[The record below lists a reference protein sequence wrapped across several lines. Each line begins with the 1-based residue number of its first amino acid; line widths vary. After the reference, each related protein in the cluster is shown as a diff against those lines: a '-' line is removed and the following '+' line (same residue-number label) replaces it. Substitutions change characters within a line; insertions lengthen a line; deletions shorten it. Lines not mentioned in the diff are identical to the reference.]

1 MQTPIHRRRWKCQI
15 QFVIT
20 IRNVATEVYEKV
32 MASKKRVEAK
42 AMPKTT
48 EAPPTPESV
57 KKVKGLLERM
67 KKEKKEPVF
76 KDPPA
81 KPLAQLQSRPSADNP
96 AKATETTADYTA
108 KSASL
113 LINHQNQTRSSKS
126 TSTSEAADANSTR
139 STFSYTS
146 SIPDPPTRLA
156 LSPSETAGPI
166 PAPPQP
172 ATSSA
177 SRPAPP
183 PYPPPNQQFK
193 FPKPPAP
200 PKGSDADRSD
210 TTDTRPPLPRTR
222 PVAQMD
228 DDSEFMLNDNADVDT
243 YIKVLNSISKSVPD
257 PREKNVL
264 AEDRYGIDY
273 VYDIG
278 CVPTP
283 EEHFLRQNKRGSE
296 THDIYSRY

>member
-108 KSASL
+108 KSGPKEPPYQPPKSNKKFQEHLDQRGSRCQLHQINLFLHL
-113 LINHQNQTRSSKS
+113 L
-126 TSTSEAADANSTR
+126 NSR
-139 STFSYTS
+139 STNKTS
-146 SIPDPPTRLA
+146 SITIGNSRA
-156 LSPSETAGPI
+156 N
-166 PAPPQP
+166 
-172 ATSSA
+172 SS
-177 SRPAPP
+177 S
-183 PYPPPNQQFK
+183 
-193 FPKPPAP
+193 
-200 PKGSDADRSD
+200 
-210 TTDTRPPLPRTR
+210 TTTCNII
-222 PVAQMD
+222 
-228 DDSEFMLNDNADVDT
+228 S
-243 YIKVLNSISKSVPD
+243 IKACSTTISTSKS
-257 PREKNVL
+257 
-264 AEDRYGIDY
+264 AI
-273 VYDIG
+273 
-278 CVPTP
+278 
-283 EEHFLRQNKRGSE
+283 
-296 THDIYSRY
+296 